1 MDSDSDELSVDTPAS
16 PSVTVVMGVAEREQ
30 TSPLEIEPLY
40 ETIDPDALNGLFPND
55 GSVRITFE
63 YIGYTITVHGNGHI
77 EIRDIG
83 IDIGE

>member
-1 MDSDSDELSVDTPAS
+1 MDIGSDELSIETPAS
-16 PSVTVVMGVAEREQ
+16 PSSTVVMGVAERER

-40 ETIDPDALNGLFPND
+40 ETIDPDALDRLFPND

-63 YIGYTITVHGNGHI
+63 YSGYLVTVHGNGHI
-77 EIRDIG
+77 EIRDVG